1 MNRLA
6 PFAGGMVC
14 AVVLSVPAL
23 AADEGSLPH
32 ACAVSTFNGKFE
44 GAGGYF
50 EDDGS
55 GADGRGHGALSFTMP
70 LGCEL
75 GFQLD
80 TAFGT
85 LGGREAGGVGAHLF
99 TRDPSRYLFGAYAS
113 YSAID
118 NFTTTNDIF
127 RVGAEGE
134 FYLEQFS
141 FEGVAG
147 YEDADFGSK
156 DWFGQFTAAF
166 YATDNVRVSAGYR
179 HFLSVDA
186 GVASVEWQPQGLG
199 VPVSLFVE
207 GQVGSNSYASVFGGF
222 RFHFGAGDKSLKR
235 RHRED
240 DPGNLLMNLL
250 ATTCTG
256 MFPASSSS
264 TDGVIDDGTHGATK
278 IPVSSPYTD
287 TCGNSVG
294 SSSVSADG
302 LDAVD

>member
-1 MNRLA
+1 MYRLA

-23 AADEGSLPH
+23 AANEEYTPST
-32 ACAVSTFNGKFE
+32 ACAVSGLNGKFE

-50 EDDGS
+50 EDQGS
-55 GADGRGHGALSFTMP
+55 NPDGRGHGAISLTMP

-80 TAFGT
+80 GAFGT
-85 LGGREAGGVGAHLF
+85 LGGQEAGGVGVHLF
-99 TRDPSRYLFGAYAS
+99 TRDPARFLFGGFAS

-118 NFTTTNDIF
+118 NFTLTNDIF
-127 RVGAEGE
+127 RVGGEGE

-141 FEGVAG
+141 FEGVVG
-147 YEDADFGSK
+147 YENADIASD

-166 YATDNVRVSAGYR
+166 YATDNFRIAAGYR
-179 HFLSVDA
+179 HFLSTDA
-186 GVASVEWQPQGLG
+186 GIASMEWQPEGLG

-207 GQVGSNSYASVFGGF
+207 GQVGSNDYASVFGGF
-222 RFHFGAGDKSLKR
+222 RLHFGAGDKSLKR

-250 ATTCTG
+250 ATSCVGAFT
-256 MFPASSSS
+256 SSSPMM
-264 TDGVIDDGTHGATK
+264 DDGKPDGIISTTT
-278 IPVSSPYTD
+278 TD
-287 TCGNSVG
+287 TCGNTSG
-294 SSSVSADG
+294 SSSPMMYDDG
-302 LDAVD
+302 PTTDIE

>member
-1 MNRLA
+1 MRRLA

-14 AVVLSVPAL
+14 AVVLSVPAI
-23 AADEGSLPH
+23 AADEGSIVDT
-32 ACAVSTFNGKFE
+32 ACAVSGFNGKFE

-55 GADGRGHGALSFTMP
+55 SADGRGHGALTFTMP
-70 LGCEL
+70 LGCDL
-75 GFQLD
+75 GFQID

-99 TRDPSRYLFGAYAS
+99 TRDPSSYLFGAYAS

-118 NFTTTNDIF
+118 NFTLTNDIF

-141 FEGVAG
+141 FEGLAG
-147 YEDADFGSK
+147 YEDADIGSK

-166 YATDNVRVSAGYR
+166 YATDNIRVAAGYR

-207 GQVGSNSYASVFGGF
+207 GQVGSNSHASVFGGF

-240 DPGNLLMNLL
+240 DPVNPLMNLL

-256 MFPASSSS
+256 VFPAGS
-264 TDGVIDDGTHGATK
+264 GFVIDGITSKDG
-278 IPVSSPYTD
+278 IVSAYTD
-287 TCGNSVG
+287 SCGNSVG
-294 SSSVSADG
+294 TSPPPAED
-302 LDAVD
+302 